1 MVGHG
6 IFCLLS
12 FLLLVVIVMNYVL
25 VDVLDIVVSSS
36 LIVRLFSRLIP
47 MLIVTD
53 RVSIYYDLVMTNSWD
68 IILRIGYIHDII
80 IQA

>member
-1 MVGHG
+1 
-6 IFCLLS
+6 
-12 FLLLVVIVMNYVL
+12 MNYVL

-80 IQA
+80 IQAYLAYRIIE

>member
-1 MVGHG
+1 
-6 IFCLLS
+6 
-12 FLLLVVIVMNYVL
+12 MNYVL

-68 IILRIGYIHDII
+68 IILRIDYIHDII